1 MTLYIAPII
10 ADVVWPALYLEQRL
24 FSWWAIGLGLLVELI
39 FLCRITN
46 LSLRMCVVAD
56 LAMNAASAL
65 LGTFLIPVAGFLW
78 ELFPGIVLYKL
89 FKLGTF
95 NPGTWTATFI
105 LAVLVNAVLETT
117 VLRYAFHQ
125 KPAKRIFGWLCL
137 ANSLSIALA
146 FISLFVYPVHL

>member
-1 MTLYIAPII
+1 MAPII

-24 FSWWAIGLGLLVELI
+24 FSWWAIGLGLLVELV
-39 FLCRITN
+39 FLRRITT
-46 LSLRMCVVAD
+46 LSSGMCIVAD

-65 LGTFLIPVAGFLW
+65 LGIVLIPVVGLLW
-78 ELFPGIVLYKL
+78 EVFPGILLYKL
-89 FKLGTF
+89 FKVGTF

-105 LAVLVNAVLETT
+105 LAVFVNAVLETT

-137 ANSLSIALA
+137 ANGLSIALA
-146 FISLFVYPVHL
+146 FISLFVYPLHL